1 MPLSA
6 EEKRE
11 RKNQSN
17 KKYRD
22 ANKEKCREYK
32 KKWKVANKE
41 KVKEQKKIID
51 ERYYQK
57 NKEKLK
63 IKQKEYNET
72 NKEKVK
78 EYQKEYSKSDVGKK
92 IKAFSSW
99 KKQGIKFDNQEEV
112 EFYYENYIK
121 STNCNWCGKEYKSSQ
136 DRHLDHCH
144 DCGRPRAII
153 CFCCNMKDLVPC
165 VLCLNS

>member
-1 MPLSA
+1 LENLKTNIKTKYINKIDLIIRIKIIKRNMPLSA

-63 IKQKEYNET
+63 IKQKEY
-72 NKEKVK
+72 
-78 EYQKEYSKSDVGKK
+78 SKSDVGKK
-92 IKAFSSW
+92 FKAFNSW
-99 KKQGIKFDNQEEV
+99 KKQEIKFDNQE
-112 EFYYENYIK
+112 
-121 STNCNWCGKEYKSSQ
+121 
-136 DRHLDHCH
+136 
-144 DCGRPRAII
+144 
-153 CFCCNMKDLVPC
+153 
-165 VLCLNS
+165 